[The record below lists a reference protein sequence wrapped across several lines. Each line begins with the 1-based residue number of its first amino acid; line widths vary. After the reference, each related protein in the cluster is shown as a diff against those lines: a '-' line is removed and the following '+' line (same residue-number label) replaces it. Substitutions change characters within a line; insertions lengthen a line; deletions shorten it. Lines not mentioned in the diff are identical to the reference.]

1 MKKRSLVPKK
11 IQDFYNDV
19 SKKRTGQMQLQTN
32 HLFQQTKIKQL
43 NKEYDVDMYST
54 NLRDGKTF
62 AAEQKIRELK
72 KTKLLLRSKRV
83 QKSSKKR
90 VKPSDLIKSN
100 F

>member
-1 MKKRSLVPKK
+1 
-11 IQDFYNDV
+11 
-19 SKKRTGQMQLQTN
+19 
-32 HLFQQTKIKQL
+32 
-43 NKEYDVDMYST
+43 MYST

-62 AAEQKIRELK
+62 AAGQKVRELK
-72 KTKLLLRSKRV
+72 KKLLLRSKRV